1 MILTPI
7 AKIPKILKTLIPRSR
22 SISSRRFIN
31 HFNQDFKKRH
41 FVRHFPLTRIGVNQ
55 PSTNNRHLTAVAIM
69 LKCRIISSR
78 RRCRRHD
85 PAPRADLSSS
95 HRAEKLGH
103 RPAGTRP
110 PLLPFRGCDVRAR
123 TRTQPLRCRARPF
136 PSIHLPISIVFKRV

>member
-1 MILTPI
+1 
-7 AKIPKILKTLIPRSR
+7 
-22 SISSRRFIN
+22 
-31 HFNQDFKKRH
+31 
-41 FVRHFPLTRIGVNQ
+41 
-55 PSTNNRHLTAVAIM
+55 M

-123 TRTQPLRCRARPF
+123 TRTHPLRCRARPF
-136 PSIHLPISIVFKRV
+136 PSIHLPISIVFKRVWSCLKMFEDVWRRLKMFEDVCDLRFETGYGFFFWRGRIYYERGLLRLERKWVRMWTKMMWILD

>member
-1 MILTPI
+1 
-7 AKIPKILKTLIPRSR
+7 
-22 SISSRRFIN
+22 
-31 HFNQDFKKRH
+31 
-41 FVRHFPLTRIGVNQ
+41 
-55 PSTNNRHLTAVAIM
+55 M

-123 TRTQPLRCRARPF
+123 TRTHPLRCRARPF
-136 PSIHLPISIVFKRV
+136 PSIHLPISIVFKRVWSCLKMFEDVWRRLKMFEDVCDLRFETGYGFFFFLERKNLLWERFASTGEEVGTNVNENDVNIRLG